1 MNIKIIAVGKLK
13 EEYRAAEAEFV
24 KRISKFAK
32 VTVVQL
38 KDEQLL
44 PGKEK
49 EALKIEGRRVLDHI
63 KERETVVALALEGR
77 EYDSVAY
84 AKHLNQSMVS
94 GVSDL
99 TFIIGGSAGLDGAV
113 LKRADELLCFSKFTF
128 SHQIMRVILLEQ
140 IYRAFT
146 IIHGQTYHK

>member
-24 KRISKFAK
+24 KRLSKFAK
-32 VTVVQL
+32 VSVVQL
-38 KDEQLL
+38 KDESLL
-44 PGKEK
+44 PGK
-49 EALKIEGRRVLDHI
+49 EALKIEGKRVLDSI
-63 KERETVVALALEGR
+63 KDREYVIALALEGR
-77 EYDSVAY
+77 EYDSVKY
-84 AKHLNQSMVS
+84 AEHLQQ
-94 GVSDL
+94 L
-99 TFIIGGSAGLDGAV
+99 TVQGKADITYIIGGSTGLDESV
-113 LKRADELLCFSKFTF
+113 LKRADEKLCFSKFTF